1 MLPVVNQIN
10 VALLG
15 SKFMGR
21 AHSNAWTTVGKFF
34 DVDPR
39 PIMHTVVGRN
49 AAELKTFA
57 ATWGWS
63 KSTTNWVEATSHPD
77 IGLVDIATPNN
88 LHAEQAIGAL
98 EAGKHVAC
106 EKPLA
111 GTLAD
116 AEAMA
121 AAAAS
126 APGQTFVWFNYR
138 RVPAVALAHQLV
150 RAGKLGR
157 IYHARAC
164 YLQSWGG
171 PDTPL
176 LWRFQGDIAGSGA
189 HGDLNAH
196 IIDAVRFV
204 TGEEITVVEGA
215 IEQRFIDERDVLQEG
230 SGGDIAGAEA
240 VTGSVKGP
248 STVDDAVLFLA
259 RLSGGGIASFEAS
272 RLATGYHNANRFE
285 IHGERGAL
293 RFDFERMNELGI
305 YDASGEG
312 RTAGW
317 TTIDVTRG
325 GDGHPYTEAW
335 WPDSHGLGYEH
346 SFVNLAADILTLI
359 GGGLP
364 VVPMPDFADALQT
377 QRVLHAAIESARN
390 RAPAEIQPPS
400 NRSIS

>member
-1 MLPVVNQIN
+1 VTDTIN

-21 AHSNAWTTVGKFF
+21 AHSNAWLNVAKFF
-34 DVDPR
+34 PVDPI
-39 PIMHTVVGRN
+39 PVMHTVAGRN
-49 AAELKTFA
+49 AAELEAFA
-57 ATWGWS
+57 QQWGWQHT
-63 KSTTNWVEATSHPD
+63 STDWKALVGSDEID
-77 IGLVDIATPNN
+77 LVDIGTPNDV
-88 LHAEQAIGAL
+88 HAEQAIAAL

-116 AEAMA
+116 ATAMA
-121 AAAAS
+121 EAAEKS
-126 APGQTFVWFNYR
+126 GGKTFVWFNYR
-138 RVPAVALAHQLV
+138 RVPAVALAQRLV
-150 RAGKLGR
+150 ASGAIGR
-157 IYHARAC
+157 VYHARAA

-176 LWRFQGDIAGSGA
+176 LWRFQGDVAGSGA

-204 TGEEITVVEGA
+204 TGEEITTVEGA
-215 IEQRFIDERDVLQEG
+215 IEHTFITERTLLEG
-230 SGGDIAGAEA
+230 SAGGEIAGAGA
-240 VTGSVKGP
+240 ATAGAKGP

-259 RLSGGGIASFEAS
+259 RLSGGALASFEAT

-285 IHGERGAL
+285 IHGDRGAV
-293 RFDFERMNELGI
+293 RFDFERMNELGF
-305 YDASGEG
+305 YSLDGEG
-312 RTAGW
+312 ATQGW

-325 GDGHPYTEAW
+325 GDGHPYVEAW

-346 SFVNLAADILTLI
+346 SFVNQASDILTMI
-359 GGGLP
+359 GGGQP
-364 VVPMPDFADALQT
+364 RVAMPDFADALRT

-390 RAPAEIQPPS
+390 RTPVDVADVKP
-400 NRSIS
+400 

>member
-1 MLPVVNQIN
+1 MTGSIN

-21 AHSNAWTTVGKFF
+21 AHSNAWLKVGRFF
-34 DVDPR
+34 DVDPV
-39 PIMHTVVGRN
+39 PVMHSVVARN
-49 AAELKTFA
+49 ADEVDEFA
-57 ATWGWS
+57 RRWGWRES
-63 KSTTNWVEATSHPD
+63 STDWRSVVSSD
-77 IGLVDIATPNN
+77 VIGLVDIGTPNDV
-88 LHAEQAIGAL
+88 HAEQAIAAL

-116 AEAMA
+116 AKAMA
-121 AAAAS
+121 AAAEGS
-126 APGQTFVWFNYR
+126 AGKTFVWFNYR
-138 RVPAVALAHQLV
+138 RVPAIALAQRLV
-150 RAGKLGR
+150 ASGAIGR
-157 IYHARAC
+157 VYHARAA

-196 IIDAVRFV
+196 IIDTVRFV
-204 TGEEITVVEGA
+204 TGEEIVTVEGA
-215 IEQRFIDERDVLQEG
+215 VEHTFIEERSLLAG
-230 SGGDIAGAEA
+230 AGGGEIAGAGA
-240 VTGSVKGP
+240 ATAGAKGR

-259 RLSGGGIASFEAS
+259 RLSGGALASFEAT

-293 RFDFERMNELGI
+293 RFDFERMNELHF
-305 YDASGEG
+305 YNLDNDPAVQ
-312 RTAGW
+312 GW
-317 TTIDVTRG
+317 TTIDVTRAG
-325 GDGHPYTEAW
+325 SGHPYLEAW

-346 SFVNLAADILTLI
+346 SFVNQASDILTVV
-359 GGGLP
+359 GGGEPAFAL
-364 VVPMPDFADALQT
+364 PDFADALKT

-390 RAPAEIQPPS
+390 RAPVDVADV
-400 NRSIS
+400 

>member
-1 MLPVVNQIN
+1 MTEQIN
-10 VALLG
+10 IALLG

-21 AHSNAWTTVGKFF
+21 AHSNAWLNVAKFF
-34 DVDPR
+34 DVDPA
-39 PIMHTVVGRN
+39 PNMHTVVGRN
-49 AAELKTFA
+49 ADELAAFAER
-57 ATWGWS
+57 WGWENA
-63 KSTTNWVEATSHPD
+63 STDWRSVVSDPS
-77 IGLVDIATPNN
+77 IGLVDIGTPNN
-88 LHAEQAIGAL
+88 VHAEQAIAAL

-111 GTLAD
+111 GTLAE

-121 AAAAS
+121 EAAAAS
-126 APGQTFVWFNYR
+126 TGRTFVWYNYR
-138 RVPAVALAHQLV
+138 RVPAVALAHRLV
-150 RAGKLGR
+150 ASGAIGR

-176 LWRFQGDIAGSGA
+176 LWRFQGDVAGSGA

-215 IEQRFIDERDVLQEG
+215 IEHTFIEEREILEGDAGGEIAG
-230 SGGDIAGAEA
+230 SGAATAGA
-240 VTGSVKGP
+240 KGA
-248 STVDDAVLFLA
+248 STVDDAVAFLS

-293 RFDFERMNELGI
+293 RFDFERMNELDF
-305 YDASGEG
+305 YDASGDG
-312 RTAGW
+312 RTSGW

-325 GDGHPYTEAW
+325 GDDHPYADHW

-346 SFVNLAADILTLI
+346 SFVNQAADILSII
-359 GGGLP
+359 GGGEP
-364 VVPMPDFADALQT
+364 VVPMPDFADALKT
-377 QRVLHAAIESARN
+377 QQVLHAAIESARN
-390 RAPAEIQPPS
+390 RAPVEL
-400 NRSIS
+400 

>member
-1 MLPVVNQIN
+1 MTNRLNI
-10 VALLG
+10 ALIG

-21 AHSNAWTTVGKFF
+21 AHSNAWASVGHFF
-34 DVDPR
+34 DIDPA
-39 PIMHTVVGRN
+39 PALHVVSGRN
-49 AAELKTFA
+49 EAELAEFA
-57 ATWGWS
+57 QRWGWGAR
-63 KSTTNWVEATSHPD
+63 TIDWRAAVTADDVD
-77 IGLVDIATPNN
+77 LVDIATPNN
-88 LHAEQAIGAL
+88 VHAEQAIAAL

-126 APGQTFVWFNYR
+126 ASGSTFVWFNYR

-150 RAGKLGR
+150 AEGALGR
-157 IYHARAC
+157 IYHVRAA

-176 LWRFQGDIAGSGA
+176 LWRFQGDVAGSGA

-196 IIDAVRFV
+196 IVDMVRFI
-204 TGEEITVVEGA
+204 TGEEVVTIEGA
-215 IEQRFIDERDVLQEG
+215 IEHTFITERSVIEG
-230 SGGDIAGAEA
+230 GAGGEIAGAGA
-240 VTGSVKGP
+240 TTAGKAA

-259 RLSGGGIASFEAS
+259 RMSGGALASFEAS

-285 IHGERGAL
+285 IHGDRGAL
-293 RFDFERMNELGI
+293 RFDFERMNELGF
-305 YDASGEG
+305 YDASGDRREQ
-312 RTAGW
+312 GW

-325 GDGHPYTEAW
+325 GDGHPYAAAW

-346 SFVNLAADILTLI
+346 SFVNQAADILAVL
-359 GGGLP
+359 GGRKPL
-364 VVPMPDFADALQT
+364 VPLPDFADALAT
-377 QRVLHAAIESARN
+377 QRVLHAAVESARN
-390 RAPAEIQPPS
+390 RSPVNLESSPTKEVSP
-400 NRSIS
+400 